1 MQERE
6 YGTSNNM
13 RLECRRPGRARYMYV
28 DSAERRADR
37 LFVRSELPVSF
48 EDDLAK
54 PGCGFIVV
62 ICTVP
67 KAREADFLE
76 CMADLERAMLIEGR
90 DDYPAFCGE
99 MMDMLR

>member
-1 MQERE
+1 MEGRE
-6 YGTSNNM
+6 YGAANNM
-13 RLECRRPGRARYMYV
+13 KLECRMPGRVRYMYI

-37 LFVRSELPVSF
+37 LFVRSGLPVSF

-62 ICTVP
+62 ICTVS

-90 DDYPAFCGE
+90 DGYPAFCEEIAG
-99 MMDMLR
+99 MFR

>member
-6 YGTSNNM
+6 YGASNNM

-37 LFVRSELPVSF
+37 LFGRSELPVSF

-62 ICTVP
+62 ICTVA